1 MNTLGLI
8 WGLLRVFFAV
18 FTLMDVINTRR
29 LRRLARQ
36 RLGDSICS
44 FARSLDYRRLDTKVI
59 RAVYEGMQDN
69 LARVCPAFPV
79 RPSDD
84 IDQVYRVD
92 PEDYEDFVVKIADR
106 VGRSL
111 EDYGR
116 NPYYHHT
123 STIAGLIEFLCAQ
136 PKVQPA

>member
-8 WGLLRVFFAV
+8 WGLLRVLFAV

-29 LRRLARQ
+29 LRRLARE

-59 RAVYEGMQDN
+59 RTVYEEMQDN
-69 LARVCPAFPV
+69 LAHVCPAFPV
-79 RPSDD
+79 RTSDD
-84 IDQVYRVD
+84 VARMYRID
-92 PEDYEDFVVKIADR
+92 PEEYEDMVVEIADR

-111 EDYGR
+111 DDYER
-116 NPYYHHT
+116 NPYYRQT

-136 PKVQPA
+136 PRVQRA

>member
-8 WGLLRVFFAV
+8 WGLLCVFLAV
-18 FTLMDVINTRR
+18 STLMDVINTRR

-79 RPSDD
+79 RTSDD
-84 IDQVYRVD
+84 VAQMYRID
-92 PEDYEDFVVKIADR
+92 PEDYEDIVVEIADR

-111 EDYGR
+111 DDYER
-116 NPYYHHT
+116 NPYYSQT
-123 STIAGLIEFLCAQ
+123 STIVGLIEFLCAQ
-136 PKVQPA
+136 PRVQQA

>member
-1 MNTLGLI
+1 MTTLGLI
-8 WGLLRVFFAV
+8 WGLLRVLVAV
-18 FTLMDVINTRR
+18 FALMDLINTRR
-29 LRRLARQ
+29 LRRLARE

-84 IDQVYRVD
+84 VDQVYRID
-92 PEDYEDFVVKIADR
+92 PDDYEDFVVEIADR

-111 EDYGR
+111 DDYER
-116 NPYYHHT
+116 NPYYSQT

-136 PKVQPA
+136 PRVQQA

>member
-18 FTLMDVINTRR
+18 FTLMDVMNTRR
-29 LRRLARQ
+29 LRRLARE
-36 RLGDSICS
+36 RLADSICR

-69 LARVCPAFPV
+69 LAHVCPAFPV
-79 RPSDD
+79 RTSDKVA
-84 IDQVYRVD
+84 QMYRID
-92 PEDYEDFVVKIADR
+92 PEDYEDMVVEIADQ

-111 EDYGR
+111 KDYER
-116 NPYYHHT
+116 NPYYSQT
-123 STIAGLIEFLCAQ
+123 STIGGLIEFLCAQ